1 MKKKYKIFITGGTGF
16 LGSNIINKLL
26 NQKKYDV
33 HVLCRNSSKFVR
45 INKKNLKKIKIYK
58 LEHANLENIFIK
70 NKFDAVIHC
79 ATNYGLRQQ
88 DISEII
94 QPNLILPMRLL
105 DLCKNYNVKAFLNTD
120 TILNKNISNYSL
132 SKYHFTEWFK
142 LFSKEFYCTNIKIEH
157 FFGPKDDDTKFV
169 IYIIKSFLNNSPSIQ
184 LTKGIQK
191 RDFVYIDDVVSAINK
206 ILNYSLTK
214 KGGFETFEI
223 GSGKNISIKN
233 IVLLIKKLCKNK
245 ITKTEFGKLNMRK
258 NDALSVSLNLN
269 KIYKLNWKPKYN
281 LNSSLEKT
289 IKYYKKNLWNIL

>member
-1 MKKKYKIFITGGTGF
+1 MKEKYKIFITGGTGF

-132 SKYHFTEWFK
+132 SKYHFTEWLK

-169 IYIIKSFLNNSPSIQ
+169 IYIIKSFLNNLPSIQ

-289 IKYYKKNLWNIL
+289 IKYYKKNL

>member
-1 MKKKYKIFITGGTGF
+1 MKEKYKIFITGGTGF

-132 SKYHFTEWFK
+132 SKYHFTEWLK

-245 ITKTEFGKLNMRK
+245 VTKTEFGKLNMRK

-289 IKYYKKNLWNIL
+289 IKYYKKNL

>member
-1 MKKKYKIFITGGTGF
+1 MKEKYKIFITGGTGF

-26 NQKKYDV
+26 SQKKYDV

-70 NKFDAVIHC
+70 KKFDAVIHC

-132 SKYHFTEWFK
+132 SKYHFTEWLK

-269 KIYKLNWKPKYN
+269 KIYKLNWKPKYS

-289 IKYYKKNLWNIL
+289 IKYYKKNL

>member
-1 MKKKYKIFITGGTGF
+1 MKEKYKIFITGGTGF

-26 NQKKYDV
+26 SQKKYDV

-132 SKYHFTEWFK
+132 SKYHFTEWLK

-289 IKYYKKNLWNIL
+289 IKYYKKNL

>member
-1 MKKKYKIFITGGTGF
+1 MKEKYKIFITGGTGF

-58 LEHANLENIFIK
+58 LEHANLENIFVK

-132 SKYHFTEWFK
+132 SKYHFTEWLK

-289 IKYYKKNLWNIL
+289 IKYYKKNL

>member
-1 MKKKYKIFITGGTGF
+1 MKEKYKIFITGGTGF

-26 NQKKYDV
+26 SQKKYDV

-70 NKFDAVIHC
+70 KKFDAVIHC

-132 SKYHFTEWFK
+132 SKYHFTEWLK

-289 IKYYKKNLWNIL
+289 IKYYKKNL

>member
-1 MKKKYKIFITGGTGF
+1 M
-16 LGSNIINKLL
+16 
-26 NQKKYDV
+26 
-33 HVLCRNSSKFVR
+33 
-45 INKKNLKKIKIYK
+45 KNLKKIKIYK
-58 LEHANLENIFIK
+58 LEHANLENIFLK

-132 SKYHFTEWFK
+132 SKYHFTEWLK

-289 IKYYKKNLWNIL
+289 IKYYKKNL

>member
-1 MKKKYKIFITGGTGF
+1 MKEKYKIFITGGTGF

-58 LEHANLENIFIK
+58 LESTNLEKIFIK

-132 SKYHFTEWFK
+132 SKYHFTEWLK

-289 IKYYKKNLWNIL
+289 IKYYKKNL

>member
-1 MKKKYKIFITGGTGF
+1 MKEKYKIFITGGTGF

-132 SKYHFTEWFK
+132 SKYHFTEWLK

-169 IYIIKSFLNNSPSIQ
+169 IYIIKSFLKNSPSIQ

-289 IKYYKKNLWNIL
+289 IKYYKKNL

>member
-1 MKKKYKIFITGGTGF
+1 MKEKYKIFITGGTGF

-26 NQKKYDV
+26 SQKKYDV
-33 HVLCRNSSKFVR
+33 HVLCRNSSKFLR

-58 LEHANLENIFIK
+58 LEHANLENIFLK

-132 SKYHFTEWFK
+132 SKYHFTEWLK

-289 IKYYKKNLWNIL
+289 IKYYKKNL

>member
-1 MKKKYKIFITGGTGF
+1 MKEKYKIFITGGTGF

-132 SKYHFTEWFK
+132 SKYHFTEWLK

-289 IKYYKKNLWNIL
+289 IKYYKKNL

>member
-1 MKKKYKIFITGGTGF
+1 MKEKYKIFITGGTGF

-70 NKFDAVIHC
+70 KKFDAVIHC

-132 SKYHFTEWFK
+132 SKYHFTEWLK

-269 KIYKLNWKPKYN
+269 KIYKLNWKPKYS

-289 IKYYKKNLWNIL
+289 IKYYKKNL

>member
-132 SKYHFTEWFK
+132 SKYHFTEWLK

-289 IKYYKKNLWNIL
+289 IKYYKKNL

>member
-1 MKKKYKIFITGGTGF
+1 MKEKYKIFITGGTGF

-70 NKFDAVIHC
+70 KKFDAVIHC

-132 SKYHFTEWFK
+132 SKYHFTEWLK

-289 IKYYKKNLWNIL
+289 IKYYKKNL

>member
-1 MKKKYKIFITGGTGF
+1 MKEKYKIFITGGTGF

-132 SKYHFTEWFK
+132 SKYHFTEWLK

-157 FFGPKDDDTKFV
+157 FFGPTDDDTKFV

-289 IKYYKKNLWNIL
+289 IKYYKKNL